1 MRIEKIYILKLLRIF
16 TDIPSSIMY
25 ADNIL
30 IVFVITVAKSVVL
43 LDSKIPI
50 STLLG

>member
-30 IVFVITVAKSVVL
+30 IVFVITVAESVVL
-43 LDSKIPI
+43 LDNKIRMF
-50 STLLG
+50 TLLG

>member
-1 MRIEKIYILKLLRIF
+1 MRIEKIYIFKLLRLF

-25 ADNIL
+25 ADNVL
-30 IVFVITVAKSVVL
+30 IVFIITVAESVVL